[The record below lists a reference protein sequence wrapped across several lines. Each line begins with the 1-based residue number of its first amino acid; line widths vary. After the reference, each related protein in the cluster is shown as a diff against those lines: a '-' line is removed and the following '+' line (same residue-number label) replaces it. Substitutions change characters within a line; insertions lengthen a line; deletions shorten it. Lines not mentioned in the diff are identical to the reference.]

1 MIKFNRDKKAEEY
14 LRWMSKLFV
23 SSVKQLPKK
32 EAEQLAYEALKLLYI
47 AKEVVKEMKKK
58 NKKGGR

>member
-1 MIKFNRDKKAEEY
+1 
-14 LRWMSKLFV
+14 MSKLFV